1 MRALSLWQP
10 WAHAVVH
17 LGKRVENR
25 QWRGCSY
32 RGPFLIHASKG
43 YGTRDDFDSAVD
55 TILDIV
61 KPEPGT
67 PRLEMLKPFAA
78 LHVGCRGDHHASGR
92 WLPAEGL
99 QRGGIVGA
107 CVLDGVITNEADF
120 AAYAANRRDADGQRA
135 WWFGGFALALR
146 DVIPLP
152 FRQWK
157 GEQGWFDVP
166 WARPVMS
173 GDGSRLL
180 GVDWSEP

>member
-17 LGKRVENR
+17 LGKRIENR

-32 RGPFLIHASKG
+32 RGPFLIHAAKG
-43 YGTRDDFDSAVD
+43 YGTRNEFENAVE
-55 TILDIV
+55 TILGIC
-61 KPEPGT
+61 EPQYEEALA
-67 PRLEMLKPFAA
+67 RPFAVLA
-78 LHVGCRGDHHASGR
+78 TRGKQMWEPSPD
-92 WLPAEGL
+92 L
-99 QRGGIVGA
+99 QRGGIVGCA
-107 CVLDGVITNEADF
+107 WLDGVVQDEVTWAKFARENADHE
-120 AAYAANRRDADGQRA
+120 RQRS
-135 WWFGGFALALR
+135 WWFGGFALVLR
-146 DVIPLP
+146 DVIQLP

>member
-17 LGKRVENR
+17 LGKRIENR

-32 RGPFLIHASKG
+32 RGPFLIHAAKG
-43 YGTRDDFDSAVD
+43 FGKRDDFDDAVAA
-55 TILDIV
+55 ILDV
-61 KPEPGT
+61 VDAE
-67 PRLEMLKPFAA
+67 
-78 LHVGCRGDHHASGR
+78 HHLAFR
-92 WLPAEGL
+92 K
-99 QRGGIVGA
+99 II
-107 CVLDGVITNEADF
+107 DG
-120 AAYAANRRDADGQRA
+120 DGQRWKPGGLPLGGVVGA
-135 WWFGGFALALR
+135 AVVEGVIDGPQRPPRDDQKKWWTGGFALVLR
-146 DVIPLP
+146 DVIPVP